1 MIRIE
6 NMLSFF
12 RTKSSEVDNII
23 NGTKNL
29 SVEPIE
35 ATTTYNM
42 NINTPAAASS
52 HVTTNQNITIDTTK
66 SNELL
71 KSLGYQNATELKES
85 IYGQCY
91 MFVATLFVL
100 MKDFTNIL
108 FSNIL

>member
-42 NINTPAAASS
+42 NINTTAAASS
-52 HVTTNQNITIDTTK
+52 HVTTNQNITIDATQ
-66 SNELL
+66 SNDLL

-91 MFVATLFVL
+91 MFVALFIL
-100 MKDFTNIL
+100 MKEFTNIL
-108 FSNIL
+108 FSNIF